1 MPHLSDAEII
11 LLVLAAFYLFD
22 CCYRLDEG
30 TLAFLSADGRRFRL
44 LRAAPYLASQRG
56 GILLSGIY
64 PWSQTFLATSLPV
77 SLDRDGAY
85 SYAASAL
92 SPRGRGLPECRY
104 VRFDDRPVFSASDRE
119 VLAGGELFLKVRS
132 PQQARS
138 IAERLNAI
146 AQAPAEGRPAAIA
159 ALLARHTDADA
170 AAERLARF
178 RAAATPLAMFGGVLL
193 VGTFL
198 IAPALLWTMYDHPAA
213 WRILFAFLSLYL
225 LGWGLAIA
233 AFRKLHRAVAP
244 AESSDRLKQTLM
256 MLVSPAGTMRGLTAI
271 SVALLADFHPLAA
284 GRALLGEDQFRALAR
299 LALRDLAEPL
309 RPVYPTTEAAAI
321 RAIDA
326 HRGALQ
332 AALVALVQKAGIDV
346 DELLAPPAPEGPD
359 VRAWCP
365 RCEQQY
371 AVPSGCCND
380 CGGIELAPF
389 AARAV

>member
-1 MPHLSDAEII
+1 M
-11 LLVLAAFYLFD
+11 
-22 CCYRLDEG
+22 
-30 TLAFLSADGRRFRL
+30 RFK
-44 LRAAPYLASQRG
+44 
-56 GILLSGIY
+56 
-64 PWSQTFLATSLPV
+64 
-77 SLDRDGAY
+77 
-85 SYAASAL
+85 
-92 SPRGRGLPECRY
+92 
-104 VRFDDRPVFSASDRE
+104 DRPVFSASDRE

-146 AQAPAEGRPAAIA
+146 AQAPAEGRAAAIA

-170 AAERLARF
+170 AAERLAHF

-244 AESSDRLKQTLM
+244 EQSSERLKQTLM

-284 GRALLGEDQFRALAR
+284 GLRATRRRPVSHAGPSCPARHGRAAAPDLSDAR
-299 LALRDLAEPL
+299 GRGHPGDRFAPL
-309 RPVYPTTEAAAI
+309 RIASGARGPGAEV
-321 RAIDA
+321 R
-326 HRGALQ
+326 HR
-332 AALVALVQKAGIDV
+332 
-346 DELLAPPAPEGPD
+346 
-359 VRAWCP
+359 R
-365 RCEQQY
+365 R
-371 AVPSGCCND
+371 
-380 CGGIELAPF
+380 
-389 AARAV
+389 